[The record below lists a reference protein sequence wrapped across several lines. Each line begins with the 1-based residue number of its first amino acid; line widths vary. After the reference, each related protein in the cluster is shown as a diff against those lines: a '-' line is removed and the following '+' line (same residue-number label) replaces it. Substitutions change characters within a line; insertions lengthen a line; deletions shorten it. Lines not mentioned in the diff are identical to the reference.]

1 MPIYVDSRK
10 EARKKMPIN
19 NFLADLIPIEQFK
32 EELEARHQ
40 DKKSVKVKPK
50 VVRSKAGGEEKEEE
64 KRRGKYIIDYSLNG
78 FVRYYSSAN
87 IRNKIKHP
95 FYFCYHFAPLLTFY
109 FNKEMA
115 SSPIELLR
123 LLEKPLKHDAKKL
136 MLIALTPTKEEEGE
150 DNS

>member
-19 NFLADLIPIEQFK
+19 NFLADLIPIDQFK
-32 EELEARHQ
+32 EDLEVRHQ

-50 VVRSKAGGEEKEEE
+50 VVRSKTGGEEREEE

-95 FYFCYHFAPLLTFY
+95 FYFAYHFAPLITFY
-109 FNKEMA
+109 YN
-115 SSPIELLR
+115 R
-123 LLEKPLKHDAKKL
+123 
-136 MLIALTPTKEEEGE
+136 
-150 DNS
+150 